1 MIMGLSL
8 SDPVGVASVS
18 DILKKMSTAQLEGT
32 DPVSKV
38 MLKKFEI
45 VKKQKFKDYNN
56 NCILNSLM
64 LLHHL
69 VKYRVH

>member
-1 MIMGLSL
+1 MILGLPL

-18 DILKKMSTAQLEGT
+18 DMMRKMSTAQVEGT

-45 VKKQKFKDYNN
+45 VKKQKFKDFNN

>member
-69 VKYRVH
+69 VKYRGH

>member
-1 MIMGLSL
+1 MILGLSL

-45 VKKQKFKDYNN
+45 VKKQKFKDFNN

-69 VKYRVH
+69 VKYHGH

>member
-1 MIMGLSL
+1 MILGLSL

-45 VKKQKFKDYNN
+45 VKKQKFKDFNN